1 MRPMGVEI
9 ASAGGVFLY
18 GPGGEDYID
27 LVSGVSVSNLGH
39 QHPEIVKAVKDQAD
53 SYMHLMV
60 YGEMI
65 QSPQVRFA
73 GALAGQLPAGLSK
86 TYFVNSGSEAIEGAV
101 KLARR
106 HTGRSEVVAF
116 RNAYHGSTMGA
127 LSLCGDER
135 LKSAFR
141 PLIPD
146 VRLLAFNDFNA
157 LSTITDRTACVV
169 IETIQAEAGIIL
181 PADGFLGSVR
191 ERCDQTGAL
200 LIIDDIQAGMGRTG
214 KLFSFEHYGTVPD
227 ILCLAKAF
235 GGGMPLGAFVSSD
248 GIMNS
253 LTHDPELGHITTF
266 GGHPVSCAAG
276 LASLNHLV
284 SSRIYEAAESKAR
297 IFISQLSGHPSI
309 LAIRHLGLMIGL
321 DTASPE
327 FVARLLPTFVKNG
340 LIGDSFLFRPQ
351 AFRIAPPLTITV
363 EEIGLACERIIQSLN
378 EL

>member
-214 KLFSFEHYGTVPD
+214 KLFSFEYYGTVPD

>member
-297 IFISQLSGHPSI
+297 IFISELSGHPSI